1 MGPAKALQDN
11 ALEEAFLVNSS
22 ILIVDDDLEICDL
35 LQRYFNQHGF
45 DAHVAHDRAG
55 LERTLAEVAVD
66 IIILDLMLPGD
77 DGFTI
82 CQSLRTHTDVPIII
96 LTANNDETDRI
107 VGLELGADDYVEK
120 PFNARELL
128 ARVRAVLRRH
138 HARQSP
144 NKARVRYRH
153 FGKWRLDCLKR
164 TLEHSKRATKMGSP
178 EFRLLEILLDR
189 ANEIISRDELSMAAR
204 GREHIPYDRTI
215 DIQISRLRQ
224 MLQDNGN
231 APELIQT
238 VRNEGYILLAE
249 VRDEY

>member
-1 MGPAKALQDN
+1 MGPANLQDKVSDD
-11 ALEEAFLVNSS
+11 AFLINSS

-45 DAHVAHDRAG
+45 DAHIAHARAG
-55 LERTLAEVAVD
+55 LEKILAEVAID

-82 CQSLRTHTDVPIII
+82 CQSLRTHTTVPIIM

-138 HARQSP
+138 QISQSHS
-144 NKARVRYRH
+144 KERIRYRK
-153 FGKWRLDCLKR
+153 FDKWRLDCLKR
-164 TLEHSKRATKMGSP
+164 TLENDNTATKMGGP

-189 ANEIISRDELSMAAR
+189 ANEVISRDELSLATR

-231 APELIQT
+231 TPELIQT
-238 VRNEGYILLAE
+238 IRNEGYILLAE
-249 VRDEY
+249 VRDEF

>member
-1 MGPAKALQDN
+1 MGPAHSQQDTV
-11 ALEEAFLVNSS
+11 ATETSPINSS

-35 LQRYFNQHGF
+35 LQRYFTKHGF
-45 DAHVAHDRAG
+45 DAHIAHDRQG
-55 LERTLAEVAVD
+55 LEKTLVEFAID

-82 CQSLRTHTDVPIII
+82 CKALRTHTDVPIII
-96 LTANNDETDRI
+96 LTADNDETDRV

-138 HARQSP
+138 QSRQSP
-144 NKARVRYRH
+144 TRERVRYRH

-164 TLEHSKRATKMGSP
+164 TLEHGKIATKMGNP

-189 ANEIISRDELSMAAR
+189 ANKIISRDELSLAAR

-224 MLQDNGN
+224 MLHDNG
-231 APELIQT
+231 ATPELVRTI
-238 VRNEGYILLAE
+238 RNEGYILLAE